1 MTLPLWPSGRIPVE
15 RGPLCICTQVGITA
29 RIAPD
34 TWEKKIVSCKEKNAH
49 CSFKAPARNAGRLHG
64 EQQAERTP
72 RMYHYVQQPYPP
84 AGVPAAPPAPV
95 QPQQAAAPGQPPAP
109 VPAHAPPPTQA
120 YAAPPALSQAP
131 VPHPAPQAYDPSVYY
146 QQPVV
151 NGASVAPAPQ
161 TAYATDPYATAATP
175 AVPQAQPAPPAERKR
190 PYDTTGTAPEY
201 REYKRPQVD
210 ANSANNAVERETVYR
225 LLVPASSV
233 GAVIGKQGAIVRE
246 IRLQTKSRIRVCEG
260 LREWEERVVVISA
273 KDASRE
279 DTNQAQCALMEVHKK
294 VLEAR
299 KAGKTEGESSQQ
311 GDNTFSGFLSTRML
325 VNRTQAGS
333 IIGKGG
339 SIIKNIR
346 ETTGAH
352 VKILPP
358 EDLPQCALDND
369 RVVQITGNAEQL
381 TAGMTMVA
389 RQIRDNPPKERPG
402 GPPAAVTPPQ
412 PYYTYPPPQYPPP
425 QYPPM
430 PHVAHPGVAPPAPYY
445 PPSVHSYP
453 PVYPPTA
460 PAQPVQAVK
469 PAAPAPAP
477 AAAPQ
482 TAVAPMP
489 YPYAAPQTAQAPQ
502 RPPPAQVAAAPVP
515 YSAQVPQAPA
525 QPAAQP
531 TAAYYAQAGYQ

>member
-1 MTLPLWPSGRIPVE
+1 
-15 RGPLCICTQVGITA
+15 
-29 RIAPD
+29 
-34 TWEKKIVSCKEKNAH
+34 
-49 CSFKAPARNAGRLHG
+49 
-64 EQQAERTP
+64 
-72 RMYHYVQQPYPP
+72 MYQYVQQPYQP
-84 AGVPAAPPAPV
+84 AGVPAAPPTPA
-95 QPQQAAAPGQPPAP
+95 QPQPAAAPGQPPAP
-109 VPAHAPPPTQA
+109 VPAHAPPPAQT
-120 YAAPPALSQAP
+120 YAAPPPLSQAP
-131 VPHPAPQAYDPSVYY
+131 APHPAPQAYDPSVYY
-146 QQPVV
+146 QHPAV

-161 TAYATDPYATAATP
+161 AVYPTDPYAQAATP
-175 AVPQAQPAPPAERKR
+175 AVHQTQAGPPAERKR
-190 PYDTTGTAPEY
+190 PYDTTGTNPDY
-201 REYKRPQVD
+201 RENKRPQVD
-210 ANSANNAVERETVYR
+210 ANNANNALERETVYR

-246 IRLQTKSRIRVCEG
+246 IRMQTKSRIRVCEG

-299 KAGKTEGESSQQ
+299 KAGKTDGESNQP
-311 GDNTFSGFLSTRML
+311 GDNSFSGFLSTRML

-369 RVVQITGNAEQL
+369 RVVQITANAEQL
-381 TAGMTMVA
+381 TAGLTMVA

-402 GPPAAVTPPQ
+402 GPATVVNAPQ
-412 PYYTYPPPQYPPP
+412 PYFPYHPPQYPPP
-425 QYPPM
+425 QYHPV
-430 PHVAHPGVAPPAPYY
+430 PHVAHPAMAPPAPYY
-445 PPSVHSYP
+445 QPAMHSYP
-453 PVYPPTA
+453 PAYPHTA

-469 PAAPAPAP
+469 AAVPAPAP
-477 AAAPQ
+477 AAAPPV
-482 TAVAPMP
+482 TAAQMP
-489 YPYAAPQTAQAPQ
+489 YPYAAHQTAQVPQ
-502 RPPPAQVAAAPVP
+502 RPPPTQVAAAPVP

-525 QPAAQP
+525 QPATQ
-531 TAAYYAQAGYQ
+531 AAAGYYAQAGYQ